1 VTASRLAFLATLLC
15 ALVLPDVL
23 FAGDSKGRQAEK
35 CGRYREALHYYQSYL
50 GSYSPGTRDDFINR
64 KRIIR
69 VVKKLALPPVVS
81 DEALAAMEKGR
92 QLVKA
97 ADYKEA
103 ESAFQQ
109 AADLA
114 PWWGNAYFNLAL
126 TQDMLRMRRPAI
138 YSFKLY
144 LETNPDAPDAGF
156 VNNRMEELKQTAIN
170 AKNARPHIQKGL
182 SLYSAKKYGE
192 AVTELQRAIELD
204 PDRALAHA
212 VLGHAYFKQDLFEE
226 CIPEFVDALRLGKK
240 EMTIYVC
247 LAYAYNQLGD
257 PGLAVDYLNE
267 GLKEDP
273 NGRNAK
279 LARSNLPIYRENLA
293 HYNNMRTRT
302 GPLGKQ
308 IHFTFTV
315 AMMMPNPS
323 DSLSIEVKNDNT
335 GTRADSDLG
344 FLFNIDAD
352 WRMSSFTSVGLSVI
366 ALEATIHEK
375 DFEEATLKT
384 FAFGG
389 QFKFMVPITAHLEF
403 RGGIFGGIAM
413 STHTD
418 PMHPGGTEVK
428 MDDSMGLLGG
438 FSFEVGYYLKPLGFI
453 GEILGITAEFGVV
466 GQPFGWVGKDPN
478 TYSYTLPPL
487 FYLGLGF
494 EAAI

>member
-1 VTASRLAFLATLLC
+1 MTATRLAFLATLLC
-15 ALVLPDVL
+15 FLSPPGVLL
-23 FAGDSKGRQAEK
+23 AGESKGRLAEK
-35 CGRYREALHYYQSYL
+35 GGRYREALHLYQSYL

-64 KRIIR
+64 QRIIR

-81 DEALAAMEKGR
+81 GEALAALDKGR
-92 QLVKA
+92 QAVGA
-97 ADYKEA
+97 EDYREA
-103 ESAFQQ
+103 ERAFQQ

-126 TQDMLRMRRPAI
+126 TQDVLRKRRPTI

-144 LETNPDAPDAGF
+144 LEAHPDAPDAGF
-156 VNNRMEELKQTAIN
+156 VNNRMEELKQTVIN
-170 AKNARPHIQKGL
+170 AKQAQPHIDKGL
-182 SLYSAKKYGE
+182 SLYDAKKYGE
-192 AVTELQRAIELD
+192 AVAELQRAVELD

-240 EMTIYVC
+240 EMTVYVC

-257 PGLAVDYLNE
+257 PGKAVAYLEE
-267 GLKEDP
+267 GIKEDP

-279 LARSNLPIYRENLA
+279 LARSNLPIYQKNLA
-293 HYNNMRTRT
+293 HYNKMRTRT

-323 DSLSIEVKNDNT
+323 DSLAIEVKNDNV
-335 GTRADSDLG
+335 GTRADTDLG

-352 WRMSSFTSVGLSVI
+352 WRMSSFTSVGLTVT
-366 ALEATIHEK
+366 ALEATYHEK
-375 DFEEATLKT
+375 DYDPGTLKT

-389 QFKFMVPITAHLEF
+389 QFKFLVPITSHLEF

-413 STHTD
+413 STHSG

-438 FSFEVGYYLKPLGFI
+438 FSFEVGYYLEPLGFI
-453 GEILGITAEFGVV
+453 GDILGITAEFGVV
-466 GQPFGWVGKDPN
+466 GQPIGWVGKDPN
-478 TYSYTLPPL
+478 TFSFTLPPL